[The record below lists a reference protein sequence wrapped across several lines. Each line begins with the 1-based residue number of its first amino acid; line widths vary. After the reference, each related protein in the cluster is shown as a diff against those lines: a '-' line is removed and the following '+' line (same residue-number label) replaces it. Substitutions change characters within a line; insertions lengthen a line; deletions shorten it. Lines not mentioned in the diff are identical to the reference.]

1 MSRDTR
7 REIIAQRIKFVKQLE
22 GELKK
27 INKAQAELGYIELE
41 KPLRD
46 GWFKTYVLRDDI
58 RRSKKARIYQEVL
71 DAVLV
76 EIWGREKKYA
86 DKKWEN
92 YFRSH
97 YKTYQRPGIKRIYV
111 KEFSKL
117 SSNAQKCFIK
127 RRLPG
132 YKKRHTIYV
141 CLLPKYYFQLSYRRA
156 YLTKFRITSPILEQR
171 EQEIMEILSRPTLR
185 TYSKYYNYR
194 YRLYREPHRGERRK
208 MNMALSVVGLGSFD
222 EGEGVRPW
230 Y

>member
-7 REIIAQRIKFVKQLE
+7 REIIAQRIKLVKRLE

-58 RRSKKARIYQEVL
+58 KRSKKARIYQEVL

-86 DKKWEN
+86 DKKWEK

-97 YKTYQRPGIKRIYV
+97 NKGYQRPGIKRLYE

-127 RRLPG
+127 RRRPG
-132 YKKRHTIYV
+132 YKKRQTIYV
-141 CLLPKYYFQLSYRRA
+141 CLLPQYYFQLSYRRA

-185 TYSKYYNYR
+185 SYSMYYNYR
-194 YRLYREPHRGERRK
+194 YRQYHEPYKRERRK
-208 MNMALSVVGLGSFD
+208 LNMALSAVGVSNFD
-222 EGEGVRPW
+222 DGE
-230 Y
+230 